1 MKAQNEKP
9 QATSKGKPINI
20 TADFSM
26 KTLKLRRAQSNV
38 LQLLK
43 DHRCQP
49 RLLYPAKLS
58 ITIKGENKI
67 FQDKSKFKHYL
78 FTDPALQK
86 ILEGKLQ
93 PKEDN
98 YI

>member
-20 TADFSM
+20 TAEFTM

-49 RLLYPAKLS
+49 RLLYPTKLS
-58 ITIKGENKI
+58 VTVAGERETFYDINRLQLLI
-67 FQDKSKFKHYL
+67 FTKSV
-78 FTDPALQK
+78 LQR
-86 ILEGKLQ
+86 ILEAI
-93 PKEDN
+93 PRTKEERV
-98 YI
+98 